1 MTETVALATDV
12 HNVHASTKFCNRFGG
27 STVTVVNT
35 GSTPVDLAANPALV
49 IKRMKD
55 KLIEE
60 AQSRLQNM
68 DGGSIEQMGQIID
81 MIKDLSEA
89 EKSCLE
95 AEYYDSVIDA
105 MENGQRYGYDGQ
117 GGNAG
122 GRQGYRESYIMDNNG
137 DGEGRMGYRNQYG
150 NFPAN
155 PKNRRRMRRSGYSE
169 ESIDNLRQMM
179 EDADPERK
187 RQLKRD
193 LEDLMSEM

>member
-1 MTETVALATDV
+1 MQ
-12 HNVHASTKFCNRFGG
+12 R
-27 STVTVVNT
+27 
-35 GSTPVDLAANPALV
+35 

-68 DGGSIEQMGQIID
+68 DGGSIEQMSQIID

-95 AEYYDSVIDA
+95 AEYCDSVIDA

-117 GGNAG
+117 GGNTG
-122 GRQGYRESYIMDNNG
+122 GRQGYREPYMMDDNG
-137 DGEGRMGYRNQYG
+137 DSDGDGRMGYRNQYG

-155 PKNRRRMRRSGYSE
+155 PKNRRRRMRRSGYSE
-169 ESIDNLRQMM
+169 ESIDNIRQMM

>member
-1 MTETVALATDV
+1 
-12 HNVHASTKFCNRFGG
+12 
-27 STVTVVNT
+27 
-35 GSTPVDLAANPALV
+35 
-49 IKRMKD
+49 
-55 KLIEE
+55 
-60 AQSRLQNM
+60 
-68 DGGSIEQMGQIID
+68 MGQIID

-105 MENGQRYGYDGQ
+105 MENGRRHGYDDQ

-122 GRQGYRESYIMDNNG
+122 GRQGYRMDDNG
-137 DGEGRMGYRNQYG
+137 GSDGRMGYRNRYG

-169 ESIDNLRQMM
+169 ESIDNIRQMM

-193 LEDLMSEM
+193 LEDLMSEMWHEAVRLERRRMEAGPGRSRRPAANR